1 MQGGHDLGGM
11 QGLGPIGPEPEA
23 SEPVFHA
30 DWEKTVFWLTLSCGS
45 LGQWSIDASRHA
57 RERQHPASYILNT
70 YYENWLEGLQT
81 LLLENE
87 ILSADEVADGTAK
100 MEAPETLR
108 DRNLTVDRVAS
119 TLRKGG
125 PSIMPED
132 GPPKF
137 SPGDQVQVTNNHP
150 TGHTRVP
157 GYLRGRTGTVETYCG
172 WHVFPDKSAIGKR
185 AGQPLYRVVFSAQS
199 VWGSAAKA
207 GDSICA
213 DLWESY
219 LHTV

>member
-11 QGLGPIGPEPEA
+11 QGLGSIDPEPEV

-57 RERQHPASYILNT
+57 RERQHPASYLLNT

-81 LLLENE
+81 LLLEHDV
-87 ILSADEVADGTAK
+87 LSADEIANGTAK
-100 MEAPETLR
+100 TEIPVLLQ
-108 DRNLTVDRVAS
+108 DRKLTVDRVVS

-125 PSIMPED
+125 PSIMPEE

-137 SPGDQVQVTNNHP
+137 SPGDQVMVTIGHP

-157 GYLRGRTGTVETYCG
+157 GYLRGRTGTIETYCG
-172 WHVFPDKSAIGKR
+172 WHIFPDNSAKGVR
-185 AGQPLYRVVFSAQS
+185 TAQPLYRVVFSADS
-199 VWGSAAKA
+199 VWGKAANSA
-207 GDSICA
+207 DSISA

-219 LHTV
+219 LHII